1 MTDVIMPQMGESI
14 AEGTIT
20 KWMKKVGDRVQR
32 DEPLFE
38 ISTDKVDAEI
48 PAPASGVLK
57 EIRVEPGATVPIN
70 TVVGVIGEG
79 DAASVAPSAA
89 ASASAP
95 AAVPP
100 GSAAPPPKSPQADGT
115 PAASAGTSTP
125 AVTSTPAPPPAAAA
139 PAPPPPAP
147 APSTPAS
154 TAAFAAPATPT
165 ASSFAS
171 SLASTPPT
179 PASAAPTAPAPARP
193 QPAAPPPAE
202 KPRAEMTPEELRQT
216 RSSPVVRKIAAEHNV
231 DISKVPGTGIAGR
244 VTKQDILGHIETRP
258 GSPAGPPASGAAPAS
273 PSPTAA
279 PAPAPTPPAP
289 APPPATAAPA
299 APAPSVPTPPTP
311 PPSAPS
317 GSPDIAA
324 TPTWSSNQG
333 RGGPAARAASP
344 APASSAPSAPP
355 TPSVPS
361 TPAPSTASPAPPA
374 AAPPS
379 AAKPPS
385 GPVTPPAPPT
395 PFVPSHQPGERVEVV
410 PMLPIRKKT
419 AEHMVTSKRISAHVT
434 TVSEVDMSRVAH
446 LRHKYKQQYLDRS
459 QVKLTYMPFI
469 VKATVDALKAFPVLN
484 ASVDGDNIVYKKDL
498 NIGIAVALDWGLIV
512 PVLRNADEKNVLGLA
527 RAINDVAE
535 RARGKRL
542 KIDEVQGGTFTITN
556 PGVFGSLFGTP
567 IINQPQ
573 VGILAVGTIEKRA
586 VVRDDAIAIRTM
598 CYLALSF
605 DHRIV
610 DGADADRFM
619 AHLKK
624 GLQEFDES
632 AL

>member
-1 MTDVIMPQMGESI
+1 
-14 AEGTIT
+14 
-20 KWMKKVGDRVQR
+20 
-32 DEPLFE
+32 
-38 ISTDKVDAEI
+38 
-48 PAPASGVLK
+48 
-57 EIRVEPGATVPIN
+57 
-70 TVVGVIGEG
+70 
-79 DAASVAPSAA
+79 
-89 ASASAP
+89 
-95 AAVPP
+95 
-100 GSAAPPPKSPQADGT
+100 
-115 PAASAGTSTP
+115 
-125 AVTSTPAPPPAAAA
+125 VTSTP
-139 PAPPPPAP
+139 
-147 APSTPAS
+147 
-154 TAAFAAPATPT
+154 
-165 ASSFAS
+165 
-171 SLASTPPT
+171 
-179 PASAAPTAPAPARP
+179 
-193 QPAAPPPAE
+193 
-202 KPRAEMTPEELRQT
+202 
-216 RSSPVVRKIAAEHNV
+216 
-231 DISKVPGTGIAGR
+231 
-244 VTKQDILGHIETRP
+244 
-258 GSPAGPPASGAAPAS
+258 
-273 PSPTAA
+273 
-279 PAPAPTPPAP
+279 
-289 APPPATAAPA
+289 
-299 APAPSVPTPPTP
+299 
-311 PPSAPS
+311 
-317 GSPDIAA
+317 
-324 TPTWSSNQG
+324 
-333 RGGPAARAASP
+333 
-344 APASSAPSAPP
+344 
-355 TPSVPS
+355 
-361 TPAPSTASPAPPA
+361 SPAPPA
-374 AAPPS
+374 APAAAAPTA
-379 AAKPPS
+379 AAKPAS
-385 GPVTPPAPPT
+385 GPGTAPAT
-395 PFVPSHQPGERVEVV
+395 PFVPSHQAGERVEIV

-446 LRHKYKQQYLDRS
+446 LRHKYKQQYQERS

-535 RARGKRL
+535 RARAKKL

-598 CYLALSF
+598 CYFALSF